1 MSIKVIKPGIA
12 STLQDAGRAGFRNIG
27 IGSGGAMD
35 LFAMMAAN
43 YLCSNDAYTVV
54 MEINFP
60 APELLFQQNA
70 YISITGGNFEPMI
83 NETIVPTWTSLF
95 VKKDS
100 LLKFKQPI
108 SGVKM
113 YLAIQGGWKAEKW
126 LNSSSTHLKLQAGG
140 YSGRT
145 LQKEDVIEFAITNS
159 TPIKNEIIP
168 HQFVRNQLEKIYQP
182 ANVIRCIKG
191 VEWEL
196 LEETSKQ
203 VFVQNDFYVS
213 HQSDR
218 MGYRL
223 KGSPILLQHPTNLI
237 SSAVDTGTIQL
248 LPEGN
253 MIILMADHQTTGGYP
268 RIASVIKADL
278 PKLAQVKPGQPF
290 NFALVSLKDA
300 ETAMIEMQQ
309 VLTKIKTACQPT

>member
-12 STLQDAGRAGFRNIG
+12 TTLQDAGRAGFRNSG

-43 YLCSNDAYTVV
+43 YLCGNDANTVV

-83 NETIVPTWTSLF
+83 NETIVPTWASLF

-108 SGVKM
+108 SGAKM
-113 YLAIQGGWKAEKW
+113 YLAVQGGWQAEKW

-140 YSGRT
+140 HFGRT
-145 LQKEDVIEFAITNS
+145 LQKEDVIEFAAKNS
-159 TPIKNEIIP
+159 TPIKNEII
-168 HQFVRNQLEKIYQP
+168 HQQFVRNELEKIYQP

-196 LEETSKQ
+196 LAEASKNI
-203 VFVQNDFYVS
+203 FVQNDFYVS
-213 HQSDR
+213 PQSDR
-218 MGYRL
+218 MGHRL
-223 KGSPILLQHPTNLI
+223 KGSSILLKQPTDLI

-278 PKLAQVKPGQPF
+278 PKLAQLKPNQPF
-290 NFALVSLKDA
+290 NFTMVSVQDA
-300 ETAMIEMQQ
+300 ENAMIEMQQ
-309 VLTKIKTACQPT
+309 LLTEIKTACQLT